1 MKRTALIL
9 MMLLSL
15 AGCRQG
21 GKTASQAM
29 SEESSAKVQVLLF
42 HAAQR
47 CATCRAI
54 EAATKE
60 VLDAD
65 FAQKVKDGIVVL
77 RDIDGSLRENEGL
90 VDKYEVISTS
100 IFVDNE
106 GQVTNLTNDAFSYA
120 RTEPDRF
127 KEILRSTITKA
138 LE

>member
-15 AGCRQG
+15 SGCRQG
-21 GKTASQAM
+21 GKTASQAT
-29 SEESSAKVQVLLF
+29 SEKSSAKVQVLLF

-65 FAQKVKDGIVVL
+65 FAQQVKDGIVVL

-100 IFVDNE
+100 IFVDDE

>member
-65 FAQKVKDGIVVL
+65 FAQQVKDGIVVL
-77 RDIDGSLRENEGL
+77 RDIDGSLRENEAL
-90 VDKYEVISTS
+90 LDKYEVISTS
-100 IFVDNE
+100 IFVDDE
-106 GQVTNLTNDAFSYA
+106 GLVTNLTNDAFAYA
-120 RTEPDRF
+120 RTDPDRF

>member
-21 GKTASQAM
+21 GKTASLTT

-65 FAQKVKDGIVVL
+65 FAQQVKDGIVVL
-77 RDIDGSLRENEGL
+77 RDIDGSLRENEAL

-100 IFVDNE
+100 IFVDDE
-106 GQVTNLTNDAFSYA
+106 GKVTNLTNDAFSYA
-120 RTEPDRF
+120 RTEPERF

>member
-1 MKRTALIL
+1 MKRTVLIL
-9 MMLLSL
+9 MVLLSL

-65 FAQKVKDGIVVL
+65 FAQQVKDGTVEL

-100 IFVDNE
+100 IFVDDE

-120 RTEPDRF
+120 RTEQDRF

>member
-65 FAQKVKDGIVVL
+65 FAQQVKDGIVVL

-100 IFVDNE
+100 IFVDDE

-120 RTEPDRF
+120 RTEPERF

>member
-65 FAQKVKDGIVVL
+65 FAQQVKDGTVEL

-100 IFVDNE
+100 IFVDDE

-127 KEILRSTITKA
+127 KEILRSTINKA

>member
-65 FAQKVKDGIVVL
+65 FAQQVKDGIVVL

-100 IFVDNE
+100 IFVDDE

>member
-1 MKRTALIL
+1 MRRTALIL

-21 GKTASQAM
+21 GKPASLTT
-29 SEESSAKVQVLLF
+29 SEESPAKVQVLLF

-65 FAQKVKDGIVVL
+65 FAQQVKDGIVVL
-77 RDIDGSLRENEGL
+77 RDIDGSLRENEAL

-100 IFVDNE
+100 IFVDDE
-106 GQVTNLTNDAFSYA
+106 GKVTNLTNDAFSYA
-120 RTEPDRF
+120 RTEPERF

>member
-21 GKTASQAM
+21 GKTASQAT
-29 SEESSAKVQVLLF
+29 SEKSSAKVQVLLF

-65 FAQKVKDGIVVL
+65 FAQQVKDGIVVL

-100 IFVDNE
+100 IFVDDE

>member
-21 GKTASQAM
+21 GKSTSQAI
-29 SEESSAKVQVLLF
+29 SDESPAKVQVLLF

-65 FAQKVKDGIVVL
+65 FAQQVKDGIVVL
-77 RDIDGSLRENEGL
+77 WDIDGSLRENEAL

-100 IFVDNE
+100 IFVDDE
-106 GQVTNLTNDAFSYA
+106 GKVTNLTNDAFSYA
-120 RTEPDRF
+120 RTEPERF